1 MPKVVLIPEDK
12 TKEQMLRCIDSKLA
26 YYGMCKKDLA
36 KAMDVSGKTVTNRYN
51 QPELFT
57 LKELL
62 RICKRLKIEMILT
75 EKGVECR

>member
-36 KAMDVSGKTVTNRYN
+36 KAMDVSGKTVTNRTIKN
-51 QPELFT
+51 LQA
-57 LKELL
+57 
-62 RICKRLKIEMILT
+62 
-75 EKGVECR
+75 VENRNDTY

>member
-36 KAMDVSGKTVTNRYN
+36 EAIGVCSKTITNRYN
-51 QPELFT
+51 KPELLT
-57 LKELL
+57 LQEML
-62 RICKRLKIEMILT
+62 RICKHLKIEMVLT
-75 EKGVECR
+75 EKGIECR